1 MKGMEICPHGNRYI
15 LSMVLPSLSAMLLAS
30 WPYLN
35 SKDSLRALGLIK
47 ELTSQQRKS
56 STGFM
61 LIELFGLPEHLI
73 TQKQL
78 AYLKGKM
85 AC

>member
-1 MKGMEICPHGNRYI
+1 MKGMQICPHWDRYI
-15 LSMVLPSLSAMLLAS
+15 LRMVLPSLFAMLLAS

-35 SKDSLRALGLIK
+35 SKDSLIALGLIK
-47 ELTSQQRKS
+47 ELTSQQRKY

-61 LIELFGLPEHLI
+61 LMELFGLPAYLI

-78 AYLKGKM
+78 A
-85 AC
+85 